1 MFQINWD
8 TMTSYKLM
16 KLVITCNLKHKKEC
30 YEPRYKYIF
39 FLSGFS
45 FKDTDD
51 SQDSRGREGR
61 IIFYSTLPLPPTHE
75 HWDTYLQL
83 FMWDDYH
90 VSLIATLEFTRL
102 LLDEIYHLIELP
114 FHWLIDNAIFI
125 CFFDE
130 LILGFCYN
138 NFEMGNRR
146 IWTYI
151 DYHPFTTS
159 EPTNQVR

>member
-16 KLVITCNLKHKKEC
+16 KLVITCNLKHKKES
-30 YEPRYKYIF
+30 YEPRYNYIF

-61 IIFYSTLPLPPTHE
+61 IIFYSTLPLPPNHE

-90 VSLIATLEFTRL
+90 VSLIVTLEFTRL

-114 FHWLIDNAIFI
+114 FDWLIDNAIFM
-125 CFFDE
+125 F
-130 LILGFCYN
+130 L
-138 NFEMGNRR
+138 
-146 IWTYI
+146 WWI
-151 DYHPFTTS
+151 DSRFLLQQFWNGKPANLNLHRPSPFHYKRTD
-159 EPTNQVR
+159 

>member
-1 MFQINWD
+1 MRF
-8 TMTSYKLM
+8 TT
-16 KLVITCNLKHKKEC
+16 
-30 YEPRYKYIF
+30 
-39 FLSGFS
+39 LSN
-45 FKDTDD
+45 
-51 SQDSRGREGR
+51 
-61 IIFYSTLPLPPTHE
+61 
-75 HWDTYLQL
+75 
-83 FMWDDYH
+83 
-90 VSLIATLEFTRL
+90 
-102 LLDEIYHLIELP
+102 YHLID
-114 FHWLIDNAIFI
+114 WLIDNAIFI